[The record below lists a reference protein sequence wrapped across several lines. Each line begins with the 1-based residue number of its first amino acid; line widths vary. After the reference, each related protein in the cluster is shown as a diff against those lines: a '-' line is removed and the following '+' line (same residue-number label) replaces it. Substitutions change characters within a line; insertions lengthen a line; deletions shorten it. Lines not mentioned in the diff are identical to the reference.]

1 MLPAFIAATPP
12 DDAGIEQD
20 VAQRMSNPDDRYTFA
35 PPRLNRVDRPA
46 AETMPGKEYNEE
58 RYIIGL
64 IVLMFAILLVP
75 AFLVG
80 GLAYLF

>member
-12 DDAGIEQD
+12 DETAIYQD
-20 VAQRMSNPDDRYTFA
+20 VAQRESDPDDRYAIA
-35 PPRLNRVDRPA
+35 PPRRVNIDPPR
-46 AETMPGKEYNEE
+46 AETVATKEFNEE
-58 RYIIGL
+58 RYMIGL
-64 IVLMFAILLVP
+64 IVVMFAILLVP

>member
-20 VAQRMSNPDDRYTFA
+20 VAQRASGPDNRYTFA
-35 PPRLNRVDRPA
+35 PPRLNHVDPPA
-46 AETMPGKEYNEE
+46 TEKVSSNEYNEE

-64 IVLMFAILLVP
+64 IVLMFALLLVP

-80 GLAYLF
+80 GLAYFF